1 MSDEKKQLSKARQ
14 ALVDRVLSWLDA
26 GAMPWDNGMTY
37 VTPKNAVTGK
47 AYRGIN
53 LVVLFCAD
61 KPDPRWMTFA
71 QAKEQ
76 GYAVKQ
82 GAKGVPIELYKTID
96 KRTGKDADFTKIR
109 EETKDMT
116 FAEKQQFKKDNLQ
129 SFARGYHVFNASD
142 IHGIE
147 PYVAPPIDVSKRNE
161 RIENIIRSSEA
172 PISYD
177 GNGRNYYS
185 PTSDSIHLTD
195 RSAFKSDEFFYNTAL
210 HEMGHSTGHSSR
222 LGRDLGGDKG
232 SKAYAREELVA
243 ELSSVMIAAELG
255 LDHSDRVIE
264 NSAEYVRSWATL
276 IREDPQVLID
286 ATFDASHATDYI
298 CGREHQAEKTSEE
311 KAQKESVQTTDLQ
324 PYARYA
330 AVQDKHPDAVVV
342 MRLGDFYEVMG
353 DKAKTVADELE
364 LTLTSR
370 YVGKPERVP
379 MCGFPHHVM
388 EQYTEKLLE
397 KHDVAVIENDGEE
410 KLILSHAE
418 ARETPLEEIA
428 QKENTTS
435 PVRVTFTF
443 RSDGIDRKII
453 DAYAHEHGISRAA
466 FRMSGGNGYFMD
478 LDLDSEPIDER
489 TDRTRFLTVYNDGK
503 GAALLCEHT
512 AEARSVPWD
521 IDPVYSN
528 ESGINKLT
536 AYCTSQAELE
546 ALRKHISDNVP
557 SDALYG
563 VTVENNALPAPA
575 LSERDVDE
583 EAARIAAKENEQKD
597 GLRSNMRE
605 WYARQFPKESAQ
617 AATLIPSATFGEL
630 RDALRNGKSVESE
643 FVGLEMNGTV
653 RERVFERL
661 SEILDLPYSSVD
673 DKWRDNVRQATADSG
688 AVFGDVNGKKVLV
701 MEWETHDLPKT
712 KTADR
717 EAAPSAQKSPLE
729 EIAQKENGARETQ
742 NVRLHMTAAE
752 AVMFNDFLNGWNDG
766 MSERREIMDFGA
778 NRPTGE
784 DFWKGLEMLGDVER
798 SDMSF
803 SVKFDRSRAH
813 SFTVLDPE
821 ENAKIV
827 DHEAAP
833 TEPPQRHS
841 KPLVVNFYGGPSC
854 GKTTAALELTA
865 ALKKAGYN
873 VEYVSEF
880 AKDLVLENKSDLLKD
895 QKYVTDGQY
904 NRLDRIRNSADVIV
918 TDSPVLLGL
927 VYGKYNGISDEYA
940 KKIRSYYD
948 SFDNFN
954 MFVERPKNAT
964 FQTEGRVHDESQSVK
979 LDGEIKDMLG
989 EQKVF
994 YGGYKRDDIAKTV
1007 ERIATTYNRLYGG
1020 AKQGKTQKENK
1031 APSPVK
1037 PHEFITHTEHI
1048 PDAMKALPNW
1058 VAFRTYEVFDKKEQ
1072 KYKLKKTPINP
1083 NKGASSSE
1091 YLKWAKCNE
1100 PETWSTFDKA
1110 VAFAKKY
1117 KLDGLAFSMSGS
1129 GMTCID
1135 LDEKNFDK
1143 NGEPLELAQKFIAA
1157 ADNTYMEKSV
1167 SGHGLHIFYS
1177 GARPAERQNRNI
1189 PLDLEVYDSGR
1200 FISMTGNYNGCDEVN
1215 APGDEL
1221 KNLLASNLPKVQQY
1235 AAPSMPLG
1243 MDDNALI
1250 EKIRGSKRGR
1260 EFDELMGG
1268 ADVCGDHSVS
1278 DFKLCNMLA
1287 FFSGGDAAQVERCF
1301 RSSGLYRPEKGD
1313 AYVKRTAEKACSTLT
1328 KRYTPHEKPNLA
1340 KREGNGRISKSG
1352 GACR

>member
-1 MSDEKKQLSKARQ
+1 MNDEKKQLSKARQ
-14 ALVDRVLSWLDA
+14 ALVDRVLSRLDA
-26 GAMPWDNGMTY
+26 GAMPWDNGMNGFAA
-37 VTPKNAVTGK
+37 PKNAVTGK

-53 LVVLFCAD
+53 LVALFCAD

-82 GAKGVPIELYKTID
+82 GAKGVPIEWYSYID
-96 KRTGKDADFTKIR
+96 KRTNKPADVAAVI
-109 EETKDMT
+109 EETKGMT
-116 FAEKQQFKKDNLQ
+116 FDEKQRFKKDNLRTVV
-129 SFARGYHVFNASD
+129 RGYHVFNASD

-147 PYVAPPIDVSKRNE
+147 PYVAPPVDVSKRNE
-161 RIENIIRSSEA
+161 RIENIISSSEA
-172 PISYD
+172 PIAYD

-222 LGRDLGGDKG
+222 LSRDLGGDKG
-232 SKAYAREELVA
+232 NKAYAREELVA

-286 ATFDASHATDYI
+286 AAFDASHATDYI
-298 CGREHQAEKTSEE
+298 CGKERRAEKTSE
-311 KAQKESVQTTDLQ
+311 
-324 PYARYA
+324 
-330 AVQDKHPDAVVV
+330 DK
-342 MRLGDFYEVMG
+342 
-353 DKAKTVADELE
+353 T
-364 LTLTSR
+364 
-370 YVGKPERVP
+370 
-379 MCGFPHHVM
+379 
-388 EQYTEKLLE
+388 
-397 KHDVAVIENDGEE
+397 
-410 KLILSHAE
+410 
-418 ARETPLEEIA
+418 
-428 QKENTTS
+428 
-435 PVRVTFTF
+435 
-443 RSDGIDRKII
+443 
-453 DAYAHEHGISRAA
+453 
-466 FRMSGGNGYFMD
+466 
-478 LDLDSEPIDER
+478 
-489 TDRTRFLTVYNDGK
+489 
-503 GAALLCEHT
+503 
-512 AEARSVPWD
+512 
-521 IDPVYSN
+521 
-528 ESGINKLT
+528 
-536 AYCTSQAELE
+536 
-546 ALRKHISDNVP
+546 
-557 SDALYG
+557 
-563 VTVENNALPAPA
+563 
-575 LSERDVDE
+575 
-583 EAARIAAKENEQKD
+583 
-597 GLRSNMRE
+597 
-605 WYARQFPKESAQ
+605 
-617 AATLIPSATFGEL
+617 
-630 RDALRNGKSVESE
+630 
-643 FVGLEMNGTV
+643 
-653 RERVFERL
+653 
-661 SEILDLPYSSVD
+661 
-673 DKWRDNVRQATADSG
+673 
-688 AVFGDVNGKKVLV
+688 
-701 MEWETHDLPKT
+701 
-712 KTADR
+712 
-717 EAAPSAQKSPLE
+717 
-729 EIAQKENGARETQ
+729 QKENGTRETQ

>member
-1 MSDEKKQLSKARQ
+1 MNDEKKQLSKARQ
-14 ALVDRVLSWLDA
+14 ALVDRVLSRLDA
-26 GAMPWDNGMTY
+26 GAMPWDNGMSGFAA
-37 VTPKNAVTGK
+37 PRNAVTGK

-53 LVVLFCAD
+53 LLALFCAD

-82 GAKGVPIELYKTID
+82 GAKGVPIEWYSYID
-96 KRTGKDADFTKIR
+96 KRTNKPADVAAVI

-116 FAEKQQFKKDNLQ
+116 FDEKQRFKKDNLRTVV
-129 SFARGYHVFNASD
+129 RGYHVFNASD
-142 IHGIE
+142 IHGVE
-147 PYVAPPIDVSKRNE
+147 PYVAPPVDVGKRNE

-172 PISYD
+172 SIAYD

-222 LGRDLGGDKG
+222 LNRTLYGGRG
-232 SKAYAREELVA
+232 SKEYAREELVA
-243 ELSSVMIAAELG
+243 EISSVLTAAELG

-276 IREDPQVLID
+276 IREDSQVLID
-286 ATFDASHATDYI
+286 AAFDASHATDYI
-298 CGREHQAEKTSEE
+298 CGKERRAEKTSE
-311 KAQKESVQTTDLQ
+311 
-324 PYARYA
+324 
-330 AVQDKHPDAVVV
+330 DK
-342 MRLGDFYEVMG
+342 
-353 DKAKTVADELE
+353 T
-364 LTLTSR
+364 
-370 YVGKPERVP
+370 
-379 MCGFPHHVM
+379 
-388 EQYTEKLLE
+388 
-397 KHDVAVIENDGEE
+397 
-410 KLILSHAE
+410 
-418 ARETPLEEIA
+418 
-428 QKENTTS
+428 
-435 PVRVTFTF
+435 
-443 RSDGIDRKII
+443 
-453 DAYAHEHGISRAA
+453 
-466 FRMSGGNGYFMD
+466 
-478 LDLDSEPIDER
+478 
-489 TDRTRFLTVYNDGK
+489 
-503 GAALLCEHT
+503 
-512 AEARSVPWD
+512 
-521 IDPVYSN
+521 
-528 ESGINKLT
+528 
-536 AYCTSQAELE
+536 
-546 ALRKHISDNVP
+546 
-557 SDALYG
+557 
-563 VTVENNALPAPA
+563 
-575 LSERDVDE
+575 
-583 EAARIAAKENEQKD
+583 
-597 GLRSNMRE
+597 
-605 WYARQFPKESAQ
+605 
-617 AATLIPSATFGEL
+617 
-630 RDALRNGKSVESE
+630 
-643 FVGLEMNGTV
+643 
-653 RERVFERL
+653 
-661 SEILDLPYSSVD
+661 
-673 DKWRDNVRQATADSG
+673 
-688 AVFGDVNGKKVLV
+688 
-701 MEWETHDLPKT
+701 
-712 KTADR
+712 
-717 EAAPSAQKSPLE
+717 
-729 EIAQKENGARETQ
+729 QKENGTRETQ

-752 AVMFNDFLNGWNDG
+752 AVMFNDFLDGWHDG

-803 SVKFDRSRAH
+803 GVKYDRSRAH
-813 SFTVLDPE
+813 SFTIINEKSPVDAEQYRQAMRQDYPQDFADDALLD
-821 ENAKIV
+821 
-827 DHEAAP
+827 AADDFARHTPHYSDRVASPPKP
-833 TEPPQRHS
+833 TPQHN
-841 KPLVVNFYGGPSC
+841 KPLVVNFYGGPGC

-880 AKDLVLENKSDLLKD
+880 AKQLVLENKADLLKN
-895 QKYVTDGQY
+895 QQYVTDGQY
-904 NRLDRIRNSADVIV
+904 NLLDRIRNNADVIV

-940 KKIRSYYD
+940 KKIRGYYD

-954 MFVERPKNAT
+954 MFVERPVGSA
-964 FQTEGRVHDESQSVK
+964 FQKEGRVHDEAQSVR
-979 LDGEIKDMLG
+979 LDGEIKDMLAA
-989 EQKVF
+989 QKVF
-994 YGGYKRDDIAKTV
+994 YGSYKRDDIAKTV
-1007 ERIATTYNRLYGG
+1007 ERIGTTYNRLYVSGE
-1020 AKQGKTQKENK
+1020 KKKTQKENK

-1058 VAFRTYEVFDKKEQ
+1058 IAFRTYEVFDKKEQ
-1072 KYKLKKTPINP
+1072 KYKLKKTPLNP

-1100 PETWSTFDKA
+1100 PETWTTFDKA

-1177 GARPAERQNRNI
+1177 GARPKDRQNRNI

-1200 FISMTGNYNGCDEVN
+1200 FISMTGNYNGCDEIS
-1215 APGDEL
+1215 APSLEL
-1221 KNLLASNLPKVQQY
+1221 KNLLASNLPKLQQY
-1235 AAPSMPLG
+1235 AAPSAPLG

-1250 EKIRGSKRGR
+1250 EKIRSSKRGR

-1287 FFSGGDAAQVERCF
+1287 FFSGGDAAQVERVF

-1328 KRYTPHEKPNLA
+1328 KRYSPQQRPNAA
-1340 KREGNGRISKSG
+1340 KDRSNGKG
-1352 GACR
+1352 TGAGR